1 MGRVQFVTK
10 TAGRTDDDA
19 ALRSAWSKLVPMFLS
34 KREGFIRLIA
44 SHDLTPPHGMALT
57 MLLDGPMRMRDI
69 ADRMVCDASYVTAI
83 VDRLEQAGL
92 AARQASSTDR
102 RVKEIAL
109 TPAGI
114 RAATAIKDEMSAP
127 PAALRQLSSTDRA
140 TLARILGKLEQPALE
155 RHHPRTAFHVHDR

>member
-1 MGRVQFVTK
+1 MTK
-10 TAGRTDDDA
+10 SAGRTDDDA
-19 ALRSAWSKLVPMFLS
+19 VLRSAWSKLMPMFLS

-44 SHDLTPPHGMALT
+44 SHDLTPPHGMTLT
-57 MLLDGPMRMRDI
+57 MLVDGPMRMRDI

-92 AARQASSTDR
+92 AVRQSSSTDR

-114 RAATAIKDEMSAP
+114 RAATAIQDEMSAP
-127 PAALRQLSSTDRA
+127 PAALRQLSTTDRA
-140 TLARILGKLEQPALE
+140 NLARILGKLEQPE
-155 RHHPRTAFHVHDR
+155 PDKPHPRAAFHTQDR

>member
-1 MGRVQFVTK
+1 MTK
-10 TAGRTDDDA
+10 RAGRPDDDA
-19 ALRSAWSKLVPMFLS
+19 VLRSAWSALMPMFLS
-34 KREGFIRLIA
+34 KREGFIRVIA

-57 MLLDGPMRMRDI
+57 MLVDGPMRMRDI

-92 AARQASSTDR
+92 AMRQASSTDR

-114 RAATAIKDEMSAP
+114 RAATSIQDEMSAP
-127 PAALRQLSSTDRA
+127 PAALRQLSITDRA
-140 TLARILGKLEQPALE
+140 TLARILGKLEQPE
-155 RHHPRTAFHVHDR
+155 VENHSPRAAFHVHDR